1 MAYMSTAA
9 VGDAGHDDGGNADS
23 RNTWAAAVQRRIP
36 QRNYLIAAAAIATG
50 AGLAALRWRRI
61 QRESRFEHGLM
72 LHGAMLAD
80 VICE

>member
-1 MAYMSTAA
+1 MAYMSTAV
-9 VGDAGHDDGGNADS
+9 VGDAGHDGVDAVS
-23 RNTWAAAVQRRIP
+23 RNGWVAAVQRRIP
-36 QRNYLIAAAAIATG
+36 QRNYLVAAAAIAAG

-61 QRESRFEHGLM
+61 HRESRFEHGLM